1 MSIALGLY
9 WLIIL
14 AASIAIVIAFV
25 VVFRQ
30 QKRDADSKPAGE

>member
-14 AASIAIVIAFV
+14 AAGIAIVIAFV

-30 QKRDADSKPAGE
+30 QKHDADSNPAGK